1 MTRKPT
7 HADFAATLLRDAAT
21 FFRNVGEQNPE
32 LKEQMS
38 DNAAVYEEIADL
50 VESDPTGELVGD
62 IINDRTD

>member
-7 HADFAATLLRDAAT
+7 HADYAATLLRDAAT

-50 VESDPTGELVGD
+50 VESDPTGELEGD